1 MNKTVPPPQIRTI
14 HKFLFEKPFDQF
26 PNVDHALFVVLAL
39 IVDGNTEKQIISVL
53 KDKVHQ
59 SSDEAIL
66 IKIAD
71 KEWALY
77 DEVGDDRVWHIQP
90 LGKRIL
96 DDYISEMKRR
106 AVR

>member
-1 MNKTVPPPQIRTI
+1 MNKTVPPPQIRAI
-14 HKFLFEKPFDQF
+14 HRCLFEKPFGEF
-26 PNVDHALFVVLAL
+26 PNVDHALFAVLAL
-39 IVDGNTEKQIISVL
+39 IESGNSEKQIISVL

-59 SSDEAIL
+59 SSDVAIL

-96 DDYISEMKRR
+96 DDYLSEIKRGT
-106 AVR
+106 VR